1 MYWSLLLDCL
11 FSAAK
16 CILTM
21 KRPRREI
28 AGVARASLQSSDL
41 PLRAIIIDDKA
52 SANKSSSDSSGV
64 GISKNKKCMCV
75 TLLAMATLAVYLG
88 LWYIKRGEFVFDAS
102 MRHNF
107 PVIDERCEAAAK
119 QLKAQDIR
127 LLALDFDLT
136 VIDRHTGGRWK
147 GTAEE
152 LAEHVRP
159 DVQCL
164 LNSAFNRQIDAA
176 IVTFSE
182 QIGLIS
188 NVTRQFFP
196 GQYIPVHGW
205 YTSSEGKQGHL
216 LRAIRDI
223 NKSHG
228 NTYVSN
234 GTTILIDDD
243 KRNIKKARKDGYG
256 TIQYDPESDNP
267 MVLVET
273 IISNDY

>member
-1 MYWSLLLDCL
+1 
-11 FSAAK
+11 
-16 CILTM
+16 M

-28 AGVARASLQSSDL
+28 AGVARSLQTSDL
-41 PLRAIIIDDKA
+41 QLRANIIDDK
-52 SANKSSSDSSGV
+52 V
-64 GISKNKKCMCV
+64 ISKNSKHTCV
-75 TLLAMATLAVYLG
+75 TLLAMATFAAYLG
-88 LWYIKRGEFVFDAS
+88 LYTKRDKFAPDMS

-119 QLKAQDIR
+119 QLQKQNIN

-136 VIDRHTGGRWK
+136 VIDQHTGGRWK

-159 DVQCL
+159 EVPCL
-164 LNSAFNRQIDAA
+164 LNSAFNRKIDVA

-188 NVTRQFFP
+188 NITQQIFP
-196 GQYIPVHGW
+196 GQYIPVYGW

-228 NTYVSN
+228 NTNVSN
-234 GTTILIDDD
+234 ETTILIDDD

-256 TIQYDPESDNP
+256 TIRYDPESDNRFFF
-267 MVLVET
+267 VES
-273 IISNDY
+273 IINSNY

>member
-1 MYWSLLLDCL
+1 
-11 FSAAK
+11 
-16 CILTM
+16 M
-21 KRPRREI
+21 KRPRRET
-28 AGVARASLQSSDL
+28 ASVASSLHSSDL
-41 PLRAIIIDDKA
+41 PVLRAIIIDDKA
-52 SANKSSSDSSGV
+52 NVTRSSSDSSGV
-64 GISKNKKCMCV
+64 GISKNKRCIRCMCV
-75 TLLAMATLAVYLG
+75 TLLAVATFAAFLCCL
-88 LWYIKRGEFVFDAS
+88 YIIRTGKFAFDMS
-102 MRHNF
+102 IRHKF

-159 DVQCL
+159 EIVCL

-188 NVTRQFFP
+188 NVTQQFFP

-205 YTSSEGKQGHL
+205 YTSIEGKQGHL

-228 NTYVSN
+228 NTNVSN
-234 GTTILIDDD
+234 ETTILIDDD
-243 KRNIKKARKDGYG
+243 KRNLKRARKDGYG

>member
-1 MYWSLLLDCL
+1 
-11 FSAAK
+11 
-16 CILTM
+16 M

-28 AGVARASLQSSDL
+28 ADVHVASSLQSGANMGNSDT
-41 PLRAIIIDDKA
+41 
-52 SANKSSSDSSGV
+52 SGV
-64 GISKNKKCMCV
+64 WVSKNKTCRCR
-75 TLLAMATLAVYLG
+75 TLVAMATGTIFAANLG
-88 LWYIKRGEFVFDAS
+88 LRGKFAFDMS
-102 MRHNF
+102 RRHTF
-107 PVIDERCEAAAK
+107 PVIDERCEAAVK
-119 QLKAQDIR
+119 QLKKQNIN

-136 VIDRHTGGRWK
+136 IIDRHTGGRWK

-159 DVQCL
+159 EIQCL

-188 NVTRQFFP
+188 NVTQQIFR

-223 NKSHG
+223 NKSYG
-228 NTYVSN
+228 NTNVSN
-234 GTTILIDDD
+234 ETTILIDDD

-256 TIQYDPESDNP
+256 TIQYDPESHNP
-267 MVLVET
+267 MFLVESV
-273 IISNDY
+273 INNDY

>member
-1 MYWSLLLDCL
+1 
-11 FSAAK
+11 
-16 CILTM
+16 M

-28 AGVARASLQSSDL
+28 AGVASSLQSSDL
-41 PLRAIIIDDKA
+41 PLRAIIIDDEKA
-52 SANKSSSDSSGV
+52 NANKSCSDSSGI
-64 GISKNKKCMCV
+64 GISKKKRCMCA
-75 TLLAMATLAVYLG
+75 TLLAMATLAAYLG
-88 LWYIKRGEFVFDAS
+88 LWYIKRGKFAFDTS
-102 MRHNF
+102 MRHKF
-107 PVIDERCEAAAK
+107 PVIDQRCEAAAK
-119 QLKAQDIR
+119 QLIKQNIL

-159 DVQCL
+159 EIVCL

-188 NVTRQFFP
+188 NVTQHFFP

-228 NTYVSN
+228 NSNVSN
-234 GTTILIDDD
+234 ETTILIDDD

-256 TIQYDPESDNP
+256 TIQYDTEPDNV
-267 MVLVET
+267 MFLVES
-273 IISNDY
+273 IINNDY

>member
-1 MYWSLLLDCL
+1 
-11 FSAAK
+11 
-16 CILTM
+16 M
-21 KRPRREI
+21 KRPRRET
-28 AGVARASLQSSDL
+28 AGVASSLHSSDL
-41 PLRAIIIDDKA
+41 PVLRAIIIDDKA
-52 SANKSSSDSSGV
+52 NVTRSSSDSSCV
-64 GISKNKKCMCV
+64 GTSKNKKCMRV
-75 TLLAMATLAVYLG
+75 TLLLAMATFAACFSCL
-88 LWYIKRGEFVFDAS
+88 YIIRSGRFAFGMS
-102 MRHNF
+102 IRHKF

-159 DVQCL
+159 DIHCL

-182 QIGLIS
+182 QVGLIS
-188 NVTRQFFP
+188 NVTQQFFP
-196 GQYIPVHGW
+196 GHYIPVHGW

-228 NTYVSN
+228 NTNVSN
-234 GTTILIDDD
+234 ETTILIDDD
-243 KRNIKKARKDGYG
+243 KRNIKKARKDGYR